1 MEKVHPLTEWVIDK
15 IEKEYKEDVALLIG
29 IKGHATDGDCHGEC
43 FDYFIPATDR
53 AYELS
58 ETFIIDGVGH
68 DLYARDW
75 ERVERSA
82 TLDDMACVLAR
93 ATILYAK
100 SKEDEERFY
109 GIQKKQA
116 ENLMDDTFV
125 YGKALECLDKA
136 LDIYRTFMFENKS
149 YRARSEAAGIHLY
162 LSKAVSYMNHTYTD
176 NPIFNERQ
184 AYDGTQESS
193 IYHCPEMIRVPDNFF
208 HNARKLLT
216 VGEVSALRVIV
227 HDLISTTREFVLAGK
242 PEASA
247 KKENVNYQDMGDW
260 YQELSLTW
268 RRIRYF
274 CKNGMV
280 EKAYNDACYLQ
291 SELFYVAAEFGVEE
305 MNLLDSFVPE
315 DLELLA
321 SRSNQ
326 LENMI
331 RDILAQHRVEINEYV
346 SLESFLEMR
355 GGGKR

>member
-1 MEKVHPLTEWVIDK
+1 MS
-15 IEKEYKEDVALLIG
+15 ALI
-29 IKGHATDGDCHGEC
+29 
-43 FDYFIPATDR
+43 
-53 AYELS
+53 
-58 ETFIIDGVGH
+58 
-68 DLYARDW
+68 
-75 ERVERSA
+75 
-82 TLDDMACVLAR
+82 TL
-93 ATILYAK
+93 
-100 SKEDEERFY
+100 F
-109 GIQKKQA
+109 
-116 ENLMDDTFV
+116 
-125 YGKALECLDKA
+125 
-136 LDIYRTFMFENKS
+136 
-149 YRARSEAAGIHLY
+149 
-162 LSKAVSYMNHTYTD
+162 
-176 NPIFNERQ
+176 
-184 AYDGTQESS
+184 
-193 IYHCPEMIRVPDNFF
+193 
-208 HNARKLLT
+208 LLQT
-216 VGEVSALRVIV
+216 GEVSALRVIV

-326 LENMI
+326 LENLI

-355 GGGKR
+355 GGGNR